1 MKKII
6 FFLSLA
12 LFSFNLSAQQAKYD
26 FSKEIDE
33 QLWKSFVD
41 SYNSRN
47 GEKHVQIHTKDVLRI
62 TKNGIRI
69 GKQYRDRI
77 IENYGRKGQPK
88 REIEFKFEH
97 RVHAPDIAYE
107 VGYFKIIS
115 FHKEGEREYYGRF
128 SVVLKKVE
136 GRWKIAQD
144 WDIDEINGVKITKQ
158 DYDKLESIV
167 ISKN

>member
-6 FFLSLA
+6 TLVFILMSSIA
-12 LFSFNLSAQQAKYD
+12 IEAQEKKHD
-26 FSKEIDE
+26 FSNEIDN
-33 QLWKSFVD
+33 QLWKSFVN
-41 SYNSRN
+41 SFNSRD
-47 GEKHVQIHTKDVLRI
+47 GEKHLQIHTDDVLRI

-69 GKQYRDRI
+69 GKEYRDQI
-77 IENYGRKGQPK
+77 VKNYGRKDQPK

-97 RVHAPDIAYE
+97 RVHKPEIAYE

-115 FHKEGEREYYGRF
+115 YHKEGEREYYGRF
-128 SVVLKKVE
+128 SVVLKKVN
-136 GRWKIAQD
+136 GKWMIAQD
-144 WDIDEINGVKITKQ
+144 WDIDEINGAKITKQ